1 MKDFNFGLELPLNSV
16 SFGQVSFALL
26 REFYK
31 KGLTPSLFVIQD
43 KVDYS
48 AQSNIDKEFLQWI
61 SECRSKATMGHDRKW
76 PIFKLWHLAGS
87 MQSYSE
93 KQALMSFYELDEP
106 TEYELNVAKNNK
118 TIFTSSYSQEVF
130 KDKGVNTEFVPLG
143 FDESNFYET
152 GREYF
157 SDRITFNV
165 VGKFEK
171 RKHHARII
179 KSWIEKYGNDPKYF
193 LQCSIDNPFLKQEQ
207 NVQLRKSLLG
217 GNNVFNVQFME
228 FLPLNKLYNDFL
240 NSADIVIGMSGG
252 EGWGLPEF
260 HSVALGKHSVILNA
274 SSYKDWAN
282 DKNSALVYPCGKW
295 PAEDGMFFKKG
306 TLTNQGNI
314 YTFSEQ
320 EFIDSCEDAIKRVEA
335 NRVNLEGKK
344 LRQEFTYTKT
354 CDKILEI
361 LQSI

>member
-1 MKDFNFGLELPLNSV
+1 MKDFKFGLHLPLNNL

-31 KGLTPSLFVIQD
+31 KGLTPSLFTTQD
-43 KVDYS
+43 ELDYS
-48 AQSNIDKEFLQWI
+48 TQSNIDKDFLSWI
-61 SECRSKATMGHDRKW
+61 SECRKKGAMGHDRKW
-76 PIFKLWHLAGS
+76 PMFKLWHLHGS
-87 MQSYSE
+87 MESYSE
-93 KQALMSFYELDEP
+93 KQALMTFYELDEP

-130 KDKGVNTEFVPLG
+130 KHKGVDTEFVPLG
-143 FDESNFYET
+143 YDSSNFYET

-157 SDRITFNV
+157 SERITFNI

-179 KSWIEKYGNDPKYF
+179 KTWLQNYGNDPDYF
-193 LQCSIDNPFLKQEQ
+193 LQCSIDNPFFKKEHNE
-207 NVQLRKSLLG
+207 NVRKSVLG
-217 GNNVFNVQFME
+217 GNDFFNIQFME
-228 FLPLNKLYNDFL
+228 YFPLNRLYNDFL

-260 HSVALGKHSVILNA
+260 HSVALGKHAVILNA

-282 DKNSALVYPCGKW
+282 EKNASLVYPCGKW
-295 PAEDGMFFKKG
+295 PAEDGIFFKAG
-306 TLTNQGNI
+306 GLINQGNI
-314 YTFSEQ
+314 FTFSEE
-320 EFIDSCEDAIKRVEA
+320 EFISSCEDAISRVKN

-344 LRQEFTYTKT
+344 LREDFSYTKT

>member
-31 KGLTPSLFVIQD
+31 KGLTPSLFVVQD

-48 AQSNIDKEFLQWI
+48 AQSNIDKDFLQWI
-61 SECRSKATMGHDRKW
+61 SKCRRKAAISHDRKW

-87 MQSYSE
+87 IQSYSE
-93 KQALMSFYELDEP
+93 KQVLMSFYELDEP
-106 TEYELNVAKNNK
+106 TEYELNVARNNK

-130 KDKGVNTEFVPLG
+130 KSKGVETEFVPLG
-143 FDESNFYET
+143 FDESNFCET
-152 GREYF
+152 GRDYF
-157 SDRITFNV
+157 SNRITFNV

-171 RKHHARII
+171 RKHHSRVIT
-179 KSWIEKYGNDPKYF
+179 SWIDKYGNNPDYF
-193 LQCSIDNPFLKQEQ
+193 LQCSIDNPFFKPEQ
-207 NVQLRKSLLG
+207 NQEIRKSLLG
-217 GNNVFNVQFME
+217 GNNIFNIQFME
-228 FLPLNKLYNDFL
+228 FFPLNSLYNDFL

-282 DKNSALVYPCGKW
+282 DKNSTLVYPCGKW
-295 PAEDGMFFKKG
+295 PAEDGVFFKKG
-306 TLTNQGNI
+306 AVTNQGSI
-314 YTFSEQ
+314 YTFSEE
-320 EFIDSCEDAIKRVEA
+320 EFIESCDQAIERVKS

-344 LRQEFTYTKT
+344 LRKDFTYTNT